1 MYKFKQF
8 FQLFRL
14 KAYSFLGLVWAKRFQ
29 PKTIILN
36 NRKFKIT
43 DSASFVAMYLDIFG
57 SEGYKFETQKVEPY
71 IIDCGANIGLSL
83 VYFNKIYPTAKIIAF
98 EPDPILFEICKKNT
112 DYFEEKLKLYP
123 FAVWNEET
131 TLYFESEGADG
142 GRVEKEKIGQND
154 QLESK
159 EIATKNLIEVKSV
172 RLQKYINQRIDLLKI
187 DIEGAE
193 ITVLE
198 DCVDSLHW
206 VENLFVEFHSFE
218 NSPQRLG
225 QLLNILENAGF
236 RYYIRSEGVWSK
248 KPFISR
254 DLAAEMDIQLG
265 IWAYRT

>member
-8 FQLFRL
+8 FQLFKL

-29 PKTIILN
+29 EKTIILKR
-36 NRKFKIT
+36 RKFKIT

-57 SEGYKFETQKVEPY
+57 HEGYKFETQKIEPY

-83 VYFNKIYPTAKIIAF
+83 VYFNELYPNAKIIAF
-98 EPDPILFEICKKNT
+98 EPDPKLFEICKKNT
-112 DYFEEKLKLYP
+112 AYFEEKLKIYP
-123 FAVWNEET
+123 YALWNEET

-142 GRVEKEKIGQND
+142 GRVEKVEGEQSDI
-154 QLESK
+154 LPSK
-159 EIATKNLIEVKSV
+159 NTIEVKAV
-172 RLQKYINQRIDLLKI
+172 RLQKYLNQRIDLLKI

-225 QLLNILENAGF
+225 QLLTILENAGF

-248 KPFISR
+248 KPFIHR
-254 DLAAEMDIQLG
+254 DLAAGMDIQLG

>member
-14 KAYSFLGLVWAKRFQ
+14 KAYSFLALVWAKRFQ

-57 SEGYKFETQKVEPY
+57 HEGYKFETKKVEPY

-83 VYFNKIYPTAKIIAF
+83 VYFNQLYPNAKIIAF
-98 EPDPILFEICKKNT
+98 EPDPKLFEVCKNNT
-112 DYFEEKLKLYP
+112 AYFEDKLKIYP
-123 FAVWNEET
+123 YALWNEET
-131 TLYFESEGADG
+131 TLFFESEGADG
-142 GRVEKEKIGQND
+142 GRVEND
-154 QLESK
+154 KAS
-159 EIATKNLIEVKSV
+159 TKNLIEVKAV
-172 RLQKYINQRIDLLKI
+172 RLQQYLNQRVDLLKI

-198 DCVDSLHW
+198 DCKDSLQW
-206 VENLFVEFHSFE
+206 VGNLFVEFHSFK

-225 QLLNILENAGF
+225 QLLSILENAGF

-248 KPFISR
+248 NPFISR
-254 DLAAEMDIQLG
+254 DLAAGMDIQLG
-265 IWAYRT
+265 IWAYRA

>member
-29 PKTIILN
+29 PKTFFLN
-36 NRKFKIT
+36 GRKFKIT

-57 SEGYKFETQKVEPY
+57 HQGYKFETKKVEPY

-83 VYFNKIYPTAKIIAF
+83 VYFNQLYPNAKIVAF
-98 EPDPILFEICKKNT
+98 EPDPTLFEICKNNT
-112 DYFEEKLKLYP
+112 AYFEEKLKLYP
-123 FAVWNEET
+123 YAVWNEET
-131 TLYFESEGADG
+131 ILYFESEGADG
-142 GRVEKEKIGQND
+142 GRVEKEKIGEN
-154 QLESK
+154 ENPKNNKTS
-159 EIATKNLIEVKSV
+159 TKNIIEVKAV
-172 RLQKYINQRIDLLKI
+172 RLQQYLNQRIDLLKI

-206 VENLFVEFHSFE
+206 VGNLFVEFHSFE

-225 QLLNILENAGF
+225 QLLSILENAGF

-254 DLAAEMDIQLG
+254 DLAAGMDIQLG